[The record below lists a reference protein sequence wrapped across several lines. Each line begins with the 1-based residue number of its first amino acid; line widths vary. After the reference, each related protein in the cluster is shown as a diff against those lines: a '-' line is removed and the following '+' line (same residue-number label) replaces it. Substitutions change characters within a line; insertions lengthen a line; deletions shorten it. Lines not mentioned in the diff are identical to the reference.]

1 MNTIVK
7 KSLLAAIIGLT
18 FSPAFSQMNRIFS
31 VTQNSLSE
39 EVVTQLF
46 TEMEKSEITAL
57 SLTQNNRDKDV
68 YLVNI
73 ASVEDTKFIIL
84 NEQTGDHVVITPT
97 NKMLTE
103 FQLSAFL
110 IEELKQGVLGDAEQ
124 FLVVETTLGDSVK
137 SVSAVSTSNGE
148 VFIPR
153 YFYGDKEDI
162 KEALPKDRII
172 TGIIKS
178 KPRLIS
184 AAPDDPEV
192 QQRIA
197 KMEEA
202 RSYYVYMFKLP
213 DGTMCTYD
221 ESFNIE

>member
-7 KSLLAAIIGLT
+7 KLLLTAIIGLT
-18 FSPAFSQMNRIFS
+18 FSPAFSQNLPVFS
-31 VTQNSLSE
+31 VKQNILSE
-39 EVVTQLF
+39 EIVTQLF
-46 TEMEKSEITAL
+46 TEIEKTEITAL
-57 SLTQNNRDKDV
+57 PLTKNNRDKDI
-68 YLVNI
+68 Y
-73 ASVEDTKFIIL
+73 SVSIDSTADTKFIIL

-97 NKMLTE
+97 NKTLTE

-110 IEELKQGVLGDAEQ
+110 IEELKQGVLGAAEQ
-124 FLVVETTLGDSVK
+124 FLVVETTLSDSVK
-137 SVSAVSTSNGE
+137 SIVSVSTSNGE

-162 KEALPKDRII
+162 KEALPKDRKI

-197 KMEEA
+197 KMEEE

-221 ESFNIE
+221 ENFNPE